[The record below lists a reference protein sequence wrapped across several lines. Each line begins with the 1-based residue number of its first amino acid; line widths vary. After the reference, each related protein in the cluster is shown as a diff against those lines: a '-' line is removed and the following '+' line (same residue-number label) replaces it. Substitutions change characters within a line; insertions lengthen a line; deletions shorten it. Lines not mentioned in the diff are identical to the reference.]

1 MLRQIGEQYASR
13 GTSQDL
19 RPSALS
25 ARGSRLLLRQDAP
38 VTRLLEKN
46 MGRAKEELIAREE
59 KVVQTAVGLCA
70 QIGALEEC
78 PLHSDVYVNTLA
90 YLDADQLA
98 EEIAQDINGSA
109 EMFDSKQDMADCIRD
124 ALELAEEECPICA
137 KNMDS

>member
-1 MLRQIGEQYASR
+1 MRQN
-13 GTSQDL
+13 
-19 RPSALS
+19 
-25 ARGSRLLLRQDAP
+25 AP

-59 KVVQTAVGLCA
+59 KVQTAVGLCA
-70 QIGALEEC
+70 QKGAVEEC
-78 PLHSDVYVNTLA
+78 PLHSDVYINTLA

-109 EMFDSKQDMADCIRD
+109 EMFDSKQEMADCIRD
-124 ALELAEEECPICA
+124 ALELAAEECPICA